1 MGKLGRDYIY
11 LLSDTESSRGAGRF
25 VDVTPDNLLHN
36 IQSDILELE
45 NRAVAGVNIEEFSRS
60 DNKRPLDPL
69 DSSITFHVCHSP
81 QREVE
86 VLHDRL
92 LAMLEEDPTLT
103 PRDIIVM
110 VADIDSYS
118 PFIQAVFG
126 SAPADRYLPY
136 AISDRRARQSHPVL
150 EAFISLLS
158 LPDSRFVSE
167 DVLAL
172 LDVPV
177 LAARFDITEEG
188 LRYLRQ
194 WVNESGIRWG
204 IDDDNVRELELPAT
218 GQHTAVW
225 PDAYVAGL
233 RDGERAGRVAIGS
246 TL

>member
-1 MGKLGRDYIY
+1 M
-11 LLSDTESSRGAGRF
+11 
-25 VDVTPDNLLHN
+25 
-36 IQSDILELE
+36 
-45 NRAVAGVNIEEFSRS
+45 NIEEFSRS

-204 IDDDNVRELELPAT
+204 IDDDNGSRAGTPRHRTTHLAI
-218 GQHTAVW
+218 W
-225 PDAYVAGL
+225 PDAYVVGL